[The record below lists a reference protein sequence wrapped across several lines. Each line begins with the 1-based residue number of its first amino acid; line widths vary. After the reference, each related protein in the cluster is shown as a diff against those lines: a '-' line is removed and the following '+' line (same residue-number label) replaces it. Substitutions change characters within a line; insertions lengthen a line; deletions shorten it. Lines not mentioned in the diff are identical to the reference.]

1 MCNILVV
8 ENNLHLRLLYLDELQ
23 HEGHQVIG
31 VGRGEQASEV
41 LNCMPIDLVVL
52 DLSLAEHNGLD
63 YLREMLEAHPKL
75 KVIINTA
82 HPRFKLDFRS
92 WCAERFLI
100 KSSDLSELKNTINE
114 VAAESQSA
122 RTMPTRKFKAKSS
135 LQVAA
140 QARISL

>member
-8 ENNLHLRLLYLDELQ
+8 ENNPHLRLLYLEELQ

-31 VGRGEQASEV
+31 VGQGEQALEV
-41 LNCMPIDLVVL
+41 LDYMPIELVVL
-52 DLSLAEHNGLD
+52 DLSLPEHNGLD

-82 HPRFKLDFRS
+82 YPRFKLDFRS
-92 WCAERFLI
+92 WGAERFLI
-100 KSSDLSELKNTINE
+100 KSSDLSELKNAINE
-114 VAAESQSA
+114 VVAESQST
-122 RTMPTRKFKAKSS
+122 RTAPARKFKRKSS

-140 QARISL
+140 HA